1 MRIGRLLGC
10 AALMVGLG
18 GFAAAPAQS
27 QTSIDTIVKRGK
39 VLIAIDMGSSPYAM
53 TNDKMQPEGSDVE
66 AAQLLAKDL
75 GVELEIVPTTGQ
87 GRIPVLLSGKADFT
101 MATFSITP
109 ERAKSIAF
117 SNPYGII
124 RSVVFGLKSAN
135 IKSPQ
140 DLVGKKIGVT
150 RGTTQEPQL
159 VASAPAGTEI
169 VRFDDDATSIAALDR
184 ARSMLSAPRTTAR
197 WFSTSAIRTNSRSST
212 TSACSITRSACAG
225 MSKISCS
232 GSTPG
237 SSSTCTTA
245 SSDRF
250 SRKPSGKNF
259 RSCRPS
265 ECRHDNRD

>member
-1 MRIGRLLGC
+1 MSIARLLGC
-10 AALMVGLG
+10 AALVAGLS
-18 GFAAAPAQS
+18 GFAAPAQS
-27 QTSIDTIVKRGK
+27 QTSLDTIVKRGK

-101 MATFSITP
+101 MATFSVTP

-135 IKSPQ
+135 IKGPQ

-159 VASAPAGTEI
+159 VASAPPGTEI
-169 VRFDDDATSIAALDR
+169 VRFDDDATSIAALGSGQVD
-184 ARSMLSAPRTTAR
+184 ALGTA
-197 WFSTSAIRTNSRSST
+197 
-212 TSACSITRSACAG
+212 
-225 MSKISCS
+225 
-232 GSTPG
+232 
-237 SSSTCTTA
+237 
-245 SSDRF
+245 
-250 SRKPSGKNF
+250 
-259 RSCRPS
+259 
-265 ECRHDNRD
+265 DNRTLVLNKRYPDKFEIKYDLGLFYYSVGMRRNEPDLLHWVNTWVFVNMHNGKLGQIFEKAVGQKLPILPTF

>member
-159 VASAPAGTEI
+159 VASAPPGTEI
-169 VRFDDDATSIAALDR
+169 VRFDDDATSIAALGSGQVD
-184 ARSMLSAPRTTAR
+184 ALGTA
-197 WFSTSAIRTNSRSST
+197 
-212 TSACSITRSACAG
+212 
-225 MSKISCS
+225 
-232 GSTPG
+232 
-237 SSSTCTTA
+237 
-245 SSDRF
+245 
-250 SRKPSGKNF
+250 
-259 RSCRPS
+259 
-265 ECRHDNRD
+265 DNRTLVLNKRYPDKFEIKYDLGLFYYAVGMRRNEQDLLQWVNTWIFVNMHNGKLGQIFEKAVGQKLPILPTF

>member
-10 AALMVGLG
+10 AALVAGLS

-27 QTSIDTIVKRGK
+27 QSPLDTIVKRGK

-87 GRIPVLLSGKADFT
+87 GRIPVLLSGKADLT

-159 VASAPAGTEI
+159 VASAPPGTEI
-169 VRFDDDATSIAALDR
+169 VRFDDDATSIAALGSGQVD
-184 ARSMLSAPRTTAR
+184 ALGTA
-197 WFSTSAIRTNSRSST
+197 
-212 TSACSITRSACAG
+212 
-225 MSKISCS
+225 
-232 GSTPG
+232 
-237 SSSTCTTA
+237 
-245 SSDRF
+245 
-250 SRKPSGKNF
+250 
-259 RSCRPS
+259 
-265 ECRHDNRD
+265 DNRTLVLNKRYPDKFEIKYDLGLFYYAVGMRRNEPDLLHWVNTWIFVNMHNGKLAQIFEKAVGQKLPILPTF

>member
-1 MRIGRLLGC
+1 MTIGKLLGC
-10 AALMVGLG
+10 AALVAGLS
-18 GFAAAPAQS
+18 GFIAAPAYS
-27 QTSIDTIVKRGK
+27 QTSLDAIVKRGK
-39 VLIAIDMGSSPYAM
+39 ILIAIDMGSSPYAM

-87 GRIPVLLSGKADFT
+87 GRIPVLLSGKADLT

-109 ERAKSIAF
+109 ERAKAIAF

-159 VASAPAGTEI
+159 VASAPPGTEI
-169 VRFDDDATSIAALDR
+169 VRFDDDATSIAALGSGQVD
-184 ARSMLSAPRTTAR
+184 ALGTA
-197 WFSTSAIRTNSRSST
+197 
-212 TSACSITRSACAG
+212 
-225 MSKISCS
+225 
-232 GSTPG
+232 
-237 SSSTCTTA
+237 
-245 SSDRF
+245 
-250 SRKPSGKNF
+250 
-259 RSCRPS
+259 
-265 ECRHDNRD
+265 DNRTLVLNKRYPDKFEIKYDLGLFYYAVGMRRNEPDLLHWVNTWVFVNMHNGKLGQIFEKAVGQKLPVLPTF